1 MKFTERDGL
10 NLFGV
15 NEEVLKEWDKNDLF
29 HRSIDEREGCPS
41 FVFFEGPPSAN
52 GHPGIHHV
60 MARTIK
66 DVFCRYKTMQG
77 FQVKRKAGWDTHGL
91 PVELGVEKEL
101 GITKE
106 DIGKT
111 ISIEEYNA
119 QCRRNVMKFTQ
130 EWTDLSHLMGYWVDM
145 EHPYI
150 TYDNAYIE
158 SLWWLLSQLYQK
170 GLLYKGY
177 TIQPYSPAAG
187 TGLSSHELNQPG
199 CYRDVKDTTVTAQFR
214 ILNPTEDMKGWG
226 EAYFLAWTTTP
237 WTLPSNTALCVG
249 PSFEYV
255 TVRTYNPYTAEPI
268 TVVLSAD
275 RLSAYFKVEGAELPL
290 EDYKAGDKV
299 IPYRVVGSHKG
310 HELEGMRYSQLM
322 PWVKPTEKLADT
334 APDFVKEYAQA
345 NPDAVFEVG
354 HDKFV
359 ELEELGFRVILGDY
373 VTTEDGTGIVH
384 IAPTFGA
391 DDARVAKAA
400 HIPSLFMIT
409 KGGETRPMVDLR
421 GKYYVLDEC
430 DATFIDKCVD
440 REAYSRHEGDYV
452 KNAYAPEFNKD
463 GKYDEKAAAKAED
476 LNIVICLEMKQAG
489 EAFKIEK
496 HVHNYPHC
504 WRTDKPILYY
514 PLDSWFI
521 RSTAVKERMIE
532 LNKTI
537 RWKPESTGTGRFGKW
552 LENLNDWNLSR
563 SRYWGTP
570 LPIWRNKDSHEEIC
584 IGSVEQLYN
593 EIEKSVKAG
602 VMKSNPLKD
611 NGFVPNDYSKNNY
624 DKIDLHRPYVD
635 NVVLVSETGKPMY
648 RETDLID
655 VWFDSGSMPYAQLHY
670 PFENKELLDKRVVYP
685 ADFIAEGVD
694 QTRGWFFTLHAIA
707 TMVFDSVAFKA
718 VISNGLVLD
727 KNGNKMSKRLGNA
740 VEPFGA
746 IQKYGSDPLRWYMIT
761 NSSPW
766 DNLKFDEDGV
776 QEVARTY
783 FGKLYQTYSFFAM
796 YANVDGFDGKA
807 AELPLEKR
815 PEIDRWIISELNTL
829 IKNVTEAFEDYEPTR
844 AGRMI
849 STFVIDNLSN
859 WYVRLCR
866 KRFWAGEMDDD
877 KLSAYQTLYR
887 CLFTVS
893 KLMAPIAPFY
903 ADRLYGDLKAA
914 SAENGCVSV
923 HLSAFPKVEAS
934 EIDTTLEQ
942 RMELAQK
949 VTSMVLSLR
958 KKEHVIVRQ
967 PLQKICIPATDVCQ
981 KENIEAMSQL
991 ILDEVN
997 VKELEFVEGDMLE
1010 KKVKCNF
1017 RVMGKKFGKLMKA
1030 VAAAVGALSQDA
1042 INELSVNGSVQV
1054 DVDGQTV
1061 EIVREDVE
1069 IVSED
1074 IPGWTVANDGA
1085 LTVALDLE
1093 ITEELKNEGMAR
1105 EIVKRIQ
1112 AYRKSSGFEIT
1123 DHIHVVLSH
1132 DDNLQKAVEAYHDYI
1147 CSQVLADKLEFG
1159 EPESG
1164 EELDFE
1170 DFKISVDITKL

>member
-275 RLSAYFKVEGAELPL
+275 RLSAYFKAEGAELPL

-334 APDFVKEYAQA
+334 AQDFVKEYAQA

-934 EIDTTLEQ
+934 EIAATLEQ

-967 PLQKICIPATDVCQ
+967 PLQKICIPATDACQ

-1074 IPGWTVANDGA
+1074 IPGWTVANDGGRA
-1085 LTVALDLE
+1085 
-1093 ITEELKNEGMAR
+1093 EERGHGA
-1105 EIVKRIQ
+1105 
-1112 AYRKSSGFEIT
+1112 
-1123 DHIHVVLSH
+1123 
-1132 DDNLQKAVEAYHDYI
+1132 
-1147 CSQVLADKLEFG
+1147 
-1159 EPESG
+1159 
-1164 EELDFE
+1164 
-1170 DFKISVDITKL
+1170 

>member
-275 RLSAYFKVEGAELPL
+275 RLSAYFKAEGAELPL

-430 DATFIDKCVD
+430 DATFVDKCVD

-602 VMKSNPLKD
+602 VMKSNPLKA

-967 PLQKICIPATDVCQ
+967 PLQKICIPATDACQ

-1159 EPESG
+1159 APESG

>member
-268 TVVLSAD
+268 IVVLSAD
-275 RLSAYFKVEGAELPL
+275 RLSAYFKAEGAELPL

-299 IPYRVVGSHKG
+299 IPYRVVASHKG

-430 DATFIDKCVD
+430 DATFVDKCVD

-967 PLQKICIPATDVCQ
+967 PLQKICIPATDACQ

-1017 RVMGKKFGKLMKA
+1017 RVMGKKLGKLMKA

-1159 EPESG
+1159 APESG
-1164 EELDFE
+1164 EDLDFE

>member
-255 TVRTYNPYTAEPI
+255 TVRTYNPCTAEPI
-268 TVVLSAD
+268 IVVLSAD
-275 RLSAYFKVEGAELPL
+275 RLSAYFKAEGAELPL

-430 DATFIDKCVD
+430 DDAFIDKCVD
-440 REAYSRHEGDYV
+440 REAYSHHEGDYV

-967 PLQKICIPATDVCQ
+967 PLQKICIPATDACQ

-1132 DDNLQKAVEAYHDYI
+1132 DDNLQKAVEAYRDYI

-1159 EPESG
+1159 APESG

>member
-275 RLSAYFKVEGAELPL
+275 RLSAYFKAEGAELPL

-430 DATFIDKCVD
+430 DATFVDKCVD

-967 PLQKICIPATDVCQ
+967 PLQKICIPATDACQ

-1017 RVMGKKFGKLMKA
+1017 RVMGK
-1030 VAAAVGALSQDA
+1030 
-1042 INELSVNGSVQV
+1042 
-1054 DVDGQTV
+1054 
-1061 EIVREDVE
+1061 
-1069 IVSED
+1069 
-1074 IPGWTVANDGA
+1074 
-1085 LTVALDLE
+1085 
-1093 ITEELKNEGMAR
+1093 
-1105 EIVKRIQ
+1105 
-1112 AYRKSSGFEIT
+1112 
-1123 DHIHVVLSH
+1123 
-1132 DDNLQKAVEAYHDYI
+1132 
-1147 CSQVLADKLEFG
+1147 
-1159 EPESG
+1159 
-1164 EELDFE
+1164 
-1170 DFKISVDITKL
+1170 